1 VTRVITDDATQML
14 GIIDK
19 HYRDLGKPPS
29 GEAAFLYTPRKP
41 WGLPWRQGAE
51 DHFNWNHEP
60 VSSDRPCF

>member
-29 GEAAFLYTPRKP
+29 GEKHTYTPKGP
-41 WGLPWRQGAE
+41 WDCNTKNWR
-51 DHFNWNHEP
+51 HEP
-60 VSSDRPCF
+60 VSSDSDPGSQHNHG